1 MLVSFRKIAA
11 ILSLCAAL
19 LPNAHAQ
26 AQTEQAKDLASEAP
40 QTKDLVAELAAQKE
54 RNAEET
60 RSLQAQ
66 LDAVYN
72 DLQREKAQ
80 REKAMQAVLLTAAIS
95 GGVVAIALILFY
107 RNKLKSSTELKAMN
121 ERLDMQWKDLC
132 KANEELTRTNSEM
145 AAAITTLNT
154 QPAKEDTGV
163 KGKDAKEEAPADRAE
178 SVAAAPSAPA
188 KPAPQASKPAQKTA
202 KGGRGAASRKK

>member
-1 MLVSFRKIAA
+1 MSFRKIAA

-19 LPNAHAQ
+19 LPNARAE

-145 AAAITTLNT
+145 AAAITTLST
-154 QPAKEDTGV
+154 QPAKEDVGA
-163 KGKDAKEEAPADRAE
+163 KSKDTKEAPANKAE
-178 SVAAAPSAPA
+178 SVAAAPSAPV
-188 KPAPQASKPAQKTA
+188 KPAAQASKPAQKTA
-202 KGGRGAASRKK
+202 KGGKGATSRKK